1 MADHLINSAHVTDF
15 NCDSLFA
22 DTITELPI
30 LVVNIHNMSHPTSAD
45 LPIPRPLLT
54 AIRSVSKSILP

>member
-15 NCDSLFA
+15 SCDSLLA
-22 DTITELPI
+22 LTITLEPI

-45 LPIPRPLLT
+45 LPIPRPELT
-54 AIRSVSKSILP
+54 AILSVSKSILP